1 MKFLVG
7 CDVKNDS
14 LKIFDY
20 DFKNN
25 TYFINT
31 INVEY
36 ISYIY
41 NVNKTVYALTDL
53 NFKNSNT
60 GGYLNI
66 ITGDKV
72 KKIMLNSENPC
83 HIVKYK
89 TDFFISNCSSNFIN
103 VYNIKKSISEKIPLN
118 YNSNTHFTHFSK
130 YGLLII
136 DSMRNQLLVYN
147 KSKIVMLYQF
157 KMNDFPRQFCMH
169 DKILYVI
176 CEKSCNLYSLE
187 LKNNC
192 VKLVNVQNFKFDK
205 NSTGCVIKSIN
216 KNILMCTIRG
226 SNKILIFNVKN
237 KIPVLIGTYDSE
249 GNCPK
254 DFIVKGKILLVVNEK
269 SNSISIFKIEDG
281 YKLKLINKIENITS
295 PTCISFYG

>member
-20 DFKNN
+20 NFKNN

-36 ISYIY
+36 ISYVY

-66 ITGDKV
+66 ITGQKV

-83 HIVKYK
+83 HIAKHK
-89 TDFFISNCSSNFIN
+89 NDFFISNCTSDFIS
-103 VYNIKKSISEKIPLN
+103 VYNIKKNIEEKIPLN
-118 YNSNTHFTHFSK
+118 YNSNAHFTFFCK
-130 YGLLII
+130 FGLLII

-147 KSKIVMLYQF
+147 KSKITMLYQF
-157 KMNDFPRQFCMH
+157 KMSDSPRQLCVH

-176 CEKSCNLYSLE
+176 CEKSCNLYSFE

-192 VKLVNVQNFKFDK
+192 VKLINVQSFKFDK
-205 NSTGCVIKSIN
+205 NSTGCVIKSID

-226 SNKILIFNVKN
+226 TNKILIFNIKN
-237 KIPVLIGTYDSE
+237 KIPVLIRIYNSG

-254 DFIVKGKILLVVNEK
+254 DFIIKDKNLLVVNEK

-281 YKLKLINKIENITS
+281 YKLKLINKIENIIS